1 MLKAA
6 KYGWGWRREVTLFSE
21 GGEGDNVSKRWRS
34 DIVGFRPEDG
44 KMCVID
50 VNVITLAAT
59 SYRGAR
65 RTLRSRCL
73 RTLDEA
79 VKAKLKLPHAAA
91 RAKDLNAKHIIFA
104 MSSNGAFSRQ
114 ARKFFN
120 DVKRQ
125 QRLVASMVGTSAA
138 RVLRMI
144 ATDRMQAAR
153 IATGGKDAHVVPR
166 VYGRVGYDV
175 PVAQSATFRLKPYD
189 TASDDDD
196 ASVVDE
202 ANAYA
207 EGSVFRSQAG
217 AGSTVDDPGG
227 GIG

>member
-1 MLKAA
+1 MALLRSQTRRRTWRTAAWTGKRIIDALEVSLLEMLKAA
-6 KYGWGWRREVTLFSE
+6 KDGWGWRREVTLFSE

-50 VNVITLAAT
+50 VDVITLAAA

-114 ARKFFN
+114 ARKFFK
-120 DVKRQ
+120 DSLRVW
-125 QRLVASMVGTSAA
+125 LA
-138 RVLRMI
+138 R
-144 ATDRMQAAR
+144 
-153 IATGGKDAHVVPR
+153 
-166 VYGRVGYDV
+166 
-175 PVAQSATFRLKPYD
+175 AQL
-189 TASDDDD
+189 
-196 ASVVDE
+196 
-202 ANAYA
+202 AYC
-207 EGSVFRSQAG
+207 V
-217 AGSTVDDPGG
+217 
-227 GIG
+227 

>member
-1 MLKAA
+1 M
-6 KYGWGWRREVTLFSE
+6 TLFSP

-50 VNVITLAAT
+50 VNVITLAAA

-104 MSSNGAFSRQ
+104 LSSNGAFSRQ

-120 DVKRQ
+120 DVKRHVQDQGRSHMGISFRDSYGSNGSNSFTTRYFGNFWQ
-125 QRLVASMVGTSAA
+125 QRLVASMVGTSATSNLDLVQNCLA
-138 RVLRMI
+138 FFLFSYFLFYI
-144 ATDRMQAAR
+144 
-153 IATGGKDAHVVPR
+153 I
-166 VYGRVGYDV
+166 
-175 PVAQSATFRLKPYD
+175 
-189 TASDDDD
+189 
-196 ASVVDE
+196 
-202 ANAYA
+202 
-207 EGSVFRSQAG
+207 
-217 AGSTVDDPGG
+217 
-227 GIG
+227 IGHT

>member
-1 MLKAA
+1 M
-6 KYGWGWRREVTLFSE
+6 
-21 GGEGDNVSKRWRS
+21 SKRWRS

-50 VNVITLAAT
+50 VNVITLAAA

-104 MSSNGAFSRQ
+104 LSSNGAFSRQ

-120 DVKRQ
+120 DVKRHVQ
-125 QRLVASMVGTSAA
+125 DQGRTHMGISFRDSYDSNSFTA
-138 RVLRMI
+138 RYSLRVWL
-144 ATDRMQAAR
+144 
-153 IATGGKDAHVVPR
+153 AHRQLAFFV
-166 VYGRVGYDV
+166 
-175 PVAQSATFRLKPYD
+175 
-189 TASDDDD
+189 
-196 ASVVDE
+196 
-202 ANAYA
+202 
-207 EGSVFRSQAG
+207 
-217 AGSTVDDPGG
+217 
-227 GIG
+227 

>member
-21 GGEGDNVSKRWRS
+21 GEGDNVSKRWRS

-50 VNVITLAAT
+50 VNVITLAAA

-120 DVKRQ
+120 DVKRHVQ
-125 QRLVASMVGTSAA
+125 DQGRTHMGISFRDSYGSNGSNSFTTRYWEILATTIKLCPDGHISKSRSSYDCHRSAA
-138 RVLRMI
+138 
-144 ATDRMQAAR
+144 
-153 IATGGKDAHVVPR
+153 GGKDCHRWERRACR
-166 VYGRVGYDV
+166 AQGLREGWLRRAGGAIDDV
-175 PVAQSATFRLKPYD
+175 QV
-189 TASDDDD
+189 
-196 ASVVDE
+196 E
-202 ANAYA
+202 A
-207 EGSVFRSQAG
+207 V
-217 AGSTVDDPGG
+217 
-227 GIG
+227 

>member
-6 KYGWGWRREVTLFSE
+6 KYGWGWRREITLFSE

-50 VNVITLAAT
+50 VNVITLAAE

-91 RAKDLNAKHIIFA
+91 RAKDLNAQHIIFA

-120 DVKRQ
+120 DVKRHVQ
-125 QRLVASMVGTSAA
+125 DQGRSHMGISFRDSYGSNGSNSFTARYASMVGTSAA

-166 VYGRVGYDV
+166 VYGRVGYELRRAGGAIDDV
-175 PVAQSATFRLKPYD
+175 QVED
-189 TASDDDD
+189 
-196 ASVVDE
+196 V
-202 ANAYA
+202 
-207 EGSVFRSQAG
+207 
-217 AGSTVDDPGG
+217 
-227 GIG
+227 

>member
-1 MLKAA
+1 MYKA
-6 KYGWGWRREVTLFSE
+6 
-21 GGEGDNVSKRWRS
+21 
-34 DIVGFRPEDG
+34 DG
-44 KMCVID
+44 
-50 VNVITLAAT
+50 N
-59 SYRGAR
+59 
-65 RTLRSRCL
+65 
-73 RTLDEA
+73 
-79 VKAKLKLPHAAA
+79 KAKLKLPHAAA
-91 RAKDLNAKHIIFA
+91 RAKDLGAKHIIFA
-104 MSSNGAFSRQ
+104 LSSNGAFSRQ

-120 DVKRQ
+120 DVKRHVQDQGRTHMGISFRDSYGSSSFTTRYWGNFWQ
-125 QRLVASMVGTSAA
+125 QRLSCALTGTSAS

-227 GIG
+227 GKIFFA

>member
-1 MLKAA
+1 MGNVPL
-6 KYGWGWRREVTLFSE
+6 VT
-21 GGEGDNVSKRWRS
+21 
-34 DIVGFRPEDG
+34 RPLY
-44 KMCVID
+44 
-50 VNVITLAAT
+50 T
-59 SYRGAR
+59 
-65 RTLRSRCL
+65 
-73 RTLDEA
+73 
-79 VKAKLKLPHAAA
+79 P
-91 RAKDLNAKHIIFA
+91 
-104 MSSNGAFSRQ
+104 
-114 ARKFFN
+114 
-120 DVKRQ
+120 
-125 QRLVASMVGTSAA
+125 GTSAA

-144 ATDRMQAAR
+144 ATTDRMQAAR

-217 AGSTVDDPGG
+217 AGSAVEDPGGGIDDPGG
-227 GIG
+227 GNTDDLGSFGNLATSTTTSSRLPCRLSPLL